1 MSAAQI
7 AKLEALLAT
16 VKRNAGLPR
25 VTAAQ
30 AAEATPLGATVS
42 AASGEPRAASAID
55 TPAWDDQTLAAAEAP
70 RRAEPAA
77 LVPEPVSQVRAA
89 APPIEDDTSD
99 VDVLLADDI
108 VDITEEDVAE
118 VDEAAAGQAAEAP
131 SEPPLS
137 SRRLINELAPAGE
150 REAPLKTPPP
160 ESGRQVAAI
169 PAMPAPS
176 TPVVTEVEDLEAD
189 LGQPAAAAL
198 PPPRRPMPTLE
209 QLGETVDL
217 EEATG
222 ADIEVEMPAPEAAPA
237 VDDLELDLRT
247 GAHSQYDD
255 SLPPP
260 PGAREELAAHLQREA
275 ERSAPPPAPSRPPAP
290 EPPRGIAPTPPRV
303 AIASAPPAAPAMPT
317 VPAAAAVAAAV
328 AQAEAALVSAPDAVL
343 PRPAPPPAAV
353 EIVERDA
360 PFVPRSFLELLDA
373 SLALGAGDEG

>member
-7 AKLEALLAT
+7 AKLEALLAK
-16 VKRNAGLPR
+16 VKRNAALPR
-25 VTAAQ
+25 VAARP
-30 AAEATPLGATVS
+30 AAESTPLDATVS
-42 AASGEPRAASAID
+42 AASDEPPAASPIEA
-55 TPAWDDQTLAAAEAP
+55 PAWDDQTLAAAEAP
-70 RRAEPAA
+70 PRGEPAA

-89 APPIEDDTSD
+89 ELPIEDDTSD

-108 VDITEEDVAE
+108 VDITEEEVAE
-118 VDEAAAGQAAEAP
+118 VEEAAPEPAAEAP
-131 SEPPLS
+131 AEPPLS
-137 SRRLINELAPAGE
+137 SRRLIAEAATGAE

-160 ESGRQVAAI
+160 ESGRQIAAI

-176 TPVVTEVEDLEAD
+176 TPVVTEADDLEAD
-189 LGQPAAAAL
+189 LGPAAAAAL

-222 ADIEVEMPAPEAAPA
+222 ADIEVEMPAPEAAPS

-275 ERSAPPPAPSRPPAP
+275 ERSAPPPPPSHPPAP
-290 EPPRGIAPTPPRV
+290 EPPRAIAPTPPRV

-328 AQAEAALVSAPDAVL
+328 ARAEAALVTAPDAVL
-343 PRPAPPPAAV
+343 PRPSPAPAAV
-353 EIVERDA
+353 EIVERDG
-360 PFVPRSFLELLDA
+360 PSLPRSFLELLDA